1 MDKKKLETTS
11 LVPAIRA
18 ESGIAPSANTV
29 TMAPKAKTAINPA
42 GISQS
47 YYTAPTNATN
57 YDVNKPIYTA
67 SEAVQMAGQAVAD
80 HEANKPEAYQSAY
93 SDRIQ
98 SMIDNILNREQFS
111 YDFATDPLYQQYAQ
125 QYQRGGQL
133 AMKDAMAESAALTG
147 GYGNSYAQQVGQ
159 QTYQRYM
166 EDLGA
171 MIPQLQQAAYDM
183 YRDQGDTM
191 RANLGM
197 LQGADDIDYGRHRDN
212 VGDYQDMLNYLYGK
226 FSDMSQQEYNH
237 YLNDVGS
244 WEADRAYW
252 YQREMHAAAAAAAAA
267 AASSGGGSSRSSST
281 STTKAQ
287 KAAATSAKNVS
298 TATGNAL
305 TMAAEE
311 LLKKKNAS
319 NDSWVAGYGPSIN
332 KKQTM
337 QTRK

>member
-11 LVPAIRA
+11 LVPGANA
-18 ESGIAPSANTV
+18 ASGIAPSANTV

-42 GISQS
+42 GITQS
-47 YYTAPTNATN
+47 YYTQPTNATN
-57 YDVNKPIYTA
+57 YDVNKPVYTA

-80 HEANKPEAYQSAY
+80 HEANKPAAYQSAY
-93 SDRIQ
+93 GDQIQ
-98 SMIDNILNREQFS
+98 SMIDKIMNREQFS
-111 YDFATDPLYQQYAQ
+111 YDYASDPLYRQYAQ

-166 EDLGA
+166 EDLSA

-197 LQGADDIDYGRHRDN
+197 LQGADEIDYGRYRDD
-212 VGDYQDMLNYLYGK
+212 VGDYQAMLDYLYGK
-226 FSDMSQQEYNH
+226 YSDMSQQEYNR

-252 YQREMHAAAAAAAAA
+252 YQREMDAAAAAAAAA
-267 AASSGGGSSRSSST
+267 AASSGSSRSSSQ
-281 STTKAQ
+281 STAKANTTAQ
-287 KAAATSAKNVS
+287 SVKNVAN
-298 TATGNAL
+298 TTGDAL
-305 TMAAEE
+305 AKAAEE
-311 LLKKKNAS
+311 LLRKKNAS

-332 KKQTM
+332 KQQTM